1 MHVRLHAFSSN
12 YQRSQCSPESLQR
25 AGTGSRLY
33 PLRNRG
39 SATRGMHTVQQR
51 GLTLELDDPPGP
63 RDVAPED
70 HSKDGTGIGQIWQA
84 ATDLLC
90 DWLEL
95 HSQWL
100 QEQGRCLELGA
111 GVGVAGMLVA
121 KLGSEVTLTDGH
133 PGVVSRLRAN
143 VALNGLDRL
152 ASVALLDW
160 DVPVN
165 DGQRYRLVLGADLA
179 FAQRSAAQCAARVRE
194 LCDGVFLY
202 AHQERHAIF
211 MGTDG
216 QVQREATDSGLDSL
230 LEAISPLESRRL
242 CERDLPDGE
251 RVVLLA
257 LGAQAALAALPDP
270 STT

>member
-1 MHVRLHAFSSN
+1 MLVNHMG
-12 YQRSQCSPESLQR
+12 SPTMYT
-25 AGTGSRLY
+25 A
-33 PLRNRG
+33 
-39 SATRGMHTVQQR
+39 HTVQQR
-51 GLTLELDDPPGP
+51 GLTLELDDPPSP
-63 RDVAPED
+63 CDIAPED
-70 HSKDGTGIGQIWQA
+70 HSKDGTGIGQVWQA

-90 DWLEL
+90 DWLES
-95 HSQWL
+95 HPQWL
-100 QEQGRCLELGA
+100 SEQGRSLELGA

-121 KLGSEVTLTDGH
+121 KMGAEVTITDFH
-133 PGVVSRLRAN
+133 PRVVSRLRAN
-143 VALNGLDRL
+143 VALNGLDPL

-160 DVPVN
+160 GVPTS
-165 DGQRYRLVLGADLA
+165 DFQRYRLVFGADLA

-211 MGTDG
+211 MGPDG

-230 LEAISPLESRRL
+230 LEAASPLECRQLS
-242 CERDLPDGE
+242 ERDLPEGE

-257 LGAQAALAALPDP
+257 LGAPAALAALPST